1 MKTFAPLLVLFLVA
15 FAACNPKHEKSS
27 DKHHHEY
34 LKVDG
39 YSPGLGDFML
49 KMQIRHSKLWFA
61 GINENWELADFQLHE
76 MEELLED
83 IQKYKSDKDEVKLI
97 PMIEAPLESVDAA
110 VDAKDLEGFKSA
122 YKNLT
127 VTCNNCH
134 VASKHAVN
142 VIKVPETPIF
152 SNQEFKP

>member
-15 FAACNPKHEKSS
+15 FAACNPKHEKASG
-27 DKHHHEY
+27 KHDCEH

-39 YSPGLGDFML
+39 YSPGLGDYML

-76 MEELLED
+76 IEELLED
-83 IQKYKSDKDEVKLI
+83 IEKFKSGKEEVKLI
-97 PMIEAPLESVDAA
+97 SMIEAPLDSVDAA
-110 VDAKDLEGFKSA
+110 VEAKDLETFKSA
-122 YKNLT
+122 YQNLT

-134 VASKHAVN
+134 VASKHSFN
-142 VIKVPETPIF
+142 VVKVPETPIF
-152 SNQEFKP
+152 SNQEFRP